1 MTCPAPRWL
10 WDGFLPRWP
19 CPQPLPTRPAERH
32 GPCLLPEG
40 GQRLTF
46 KTLLLRSTPC
56 ARGTALTAVST
67 LLLLQ
72 ALLCVGGRVPE
83 VAAAGRGQGAVLR
96 GTRQRGTSLPA
107 GAVGQEPLSALCQ
120 PLAIISP
127 NPSYRFCAVYLCL
140 VLKGSPSVSLTSC
153 LSLHFMPPYSCIMR
167 NSNQPIP
174 WLRPLT
180 LTV

>member
-10 WDGFLPRWP
+10 WDGFLPGWP

-40 GQRLTF
+40 GQRLIF

-56 ARGTALTAVST
+56 ARGTALTAVSA

-96 GTRQRGTSLPA
+96 GPHQRGTSLL
-107 GAVGQEPLSALCQ
+107 GLWGRSLSLRC
-120 PLAIISP
+120 
-127 NPSYRFCAVYLCL
+127 
-140 VLKGSPSVSLTSC
+140 VSLCPLFPQT
-153 LSLHFMPPYSCIMR
+153 H
-167 NSNQPIP
+167 PIASVQFICV
-174 WLRPLT
+174 WC
-180 LTV
+180 

>member
-1 MTCPAPRWL
+1 MRGGTCPRGGCSRARAGCGAAWHPSA
-10 WDGFLPRWP
+10 WDI
-19 CPQPLPTRPAERH
+19 
-32 GPCLLPEG
+32 
-40 GQRLTF
+40 
-46 KTLLLRSTPC
+46 
-56 ARGTALTAVST
+56 
-67 LLLLQ
+67 
-72 ALLCVGGRVPE
+72 
-83 VAAAGRGQGAVLR
+83 
-96 GTRQRGTSLPA
+96 PA

-120 PLAIISP
+120 PLPIIST

-180 LTV
+180 LTVRCSCIIAVLLQSLWARGSWASLSCHWSFSATWFTVVSSLHLSFLLELYSEAAARKKQKQKKQAVNNIN